1 MCRFSSG
8 WDVGYLSI
16 SSFIN
21 RLSHY
26 QTLRVSQHLDID
38 TPRWKE
44 ARGCDHTS
52 STVAD
57 AALVS
62 KKRDM
67 TERERR
73 LLHALV
79 DPDCAEAGLPHR
91 TRPSASSSPPPA
103 WLLNHAHFQSWY
115 HRGSRHA
122 KHKLLWLNGPVGGV
136 QSHLLSA
143 IQSHIAQHWAPAT
156 DSSAIVAVTARERR
170 SILDSVL
177 WRGISDDGC
186 GHDEAGGSGVEGPA
200 SAAAAAKEGSAYETL
215 DFAQATSPSSVP
227 PAGALRSILSQLYAH
242 DPRLRNLVLKK
253 AATPLH
259 GAAVF
264 ETTTPFARQNSAQ
277 KSYSGPPN
285 PHHSERNSQRH
296 QHNLQISVRG
306 EQETTPASATH
317 RKNTRAAP
325 ESVGSGPSEGNR
337 QQSWSDS
344 LDSESDLLDGAQA
357 RDSQRNLR
365 GAEAGHAR
373 GEAWAGVTTGTQLPG
388 ALEDVDVVSLFL
400 EDYLCLDPARD
411 RKRKRNDSPPGS
423 RQPSQADSRGHLANI
438 VEIPGLR
445 RVFVLVDATAGITSK
460 EYKRGLLWCLS
471 QLAQRSDF
479 SICVATATPDPE
491 LEDMART
498 LSRSTT
504 LSVLPVMMTASNAEE
519 IHSYVESHLNPDIE
533 ERQAIATK
541 MLERSGGMLLWAE
554 MVCVIVNEASEEGVS
569 GEVVLSML
577 DDISPRGYGRLDD
590 LYAWK
595 LGRITAGSA
604 EQMHARL
611 VFEWVML
618 APEALRLNELLVAL
632 RMTLLTRKTARKG
645 TPWWDTGVGVQ
656 GALDVEP
663 PMSLQDLRNGAGDE
677 AGFGIAMDS
686 PTLFWRWVQKVSH
699 GLVKLASEPDGS
711 GISNEPLGLQHVRPV
726 DESVLHFFL
735 RGKGFQSL
743 LAPPEEP
750 GEKLPSTER
759 FIDTSYYTLLHACL
773 RYLNMVEL
781 DSLGREKAGNP
792 MPGGELPPEE
802 TSKLRKHAEAQRK
815 LIMSSYPFLR
825 YAVDN
830 LVFHLLCP
838 RQFRYFLPQRELL
851 HLLSANRCRIWR
863 RWTQLLGFNI
873 TDAEPQAI
881 LAKAGQGPA
890 KRLLDPVYGAKYR
903 LERVLRRVWK
913 TATEPQRAVG
923 KPPGQRSV
931 TPRKALVRSRS
942 DVSESSMVF
951 TLVGGDDPLKS
962 QWLVPAT
969 PRSRLRSN
977 SSPATPRSPGA
988 QISPSPVALA
998 GIREMA

>member
-1 MCRFSSG
+1 M
-8 WDVGYLSI
+8 
-16 SSFIN
+16 
-21 RLSHY
+21 
-26 QTLRVSQHLDID
+26 
-38 TPRWKE
+38 
-44 ARGCDHTS
+44 
-52 STVAD
+52 AD

-67 TERERR
+67 TEREGQI
-73 LLHALV
+73 LCALA
-79 DPDCAEAGLPHR
+79 DPDSAEPGPQHQ
-91 TRPSASSSPPPA
+91 THPSASSPPPA

-115 HRGSRHA
+115 HRGNRQA
-122 KHKLLWLNGPVGGV
+122 KHKLLWLNGPIGGV

-143 IQSHIAQHWAPAT
+143 IQGHIAQHWAPGT
-156 DSSAIVAVTARERR
+156 DSSAIIAVTARERR

-177 WRGISDDGC
+177 WKEISDDDC
-186 GHDEAGGSGVEGPA
+186 DHDEADGIDVDGPA
-200 SAAAAAKEGSAYETL
+200 SAAAAAKEGSAYETPE
-215 DFAQATSPSSVP
+215 FSQATAPSSVP

-259 GAAVF
+259 GAPVF
-264 ETTTPFARQNSAQ
+264 ETTTPFARQDSAQ
-277 KSYSGPPN
+277 KCYLGPAN
-285 PHHSERNSQRH
+285 SHHPERNTQGH
-296 QHNLQISVRG
+296 QDDHQISVRG
-306 EQETTPASATH
+306 EHDTKAAPATH

-325 ESVGSGPSEGNR
+325 KSVGSAQPGGNR
-337 QQSWSDS
+337 EQSWSDS
-344 LDSESDLLDGAQA
+344 FDSESDLVYGAQA
-357 RDSQRNLR
+357 RDSQRIVR

-373 GEAWAGVTTGTQLPG
+373 GEAWVGVKTGTQPPG

-400 EDYLCLDPARD
+400 ENYLCLDPARD
-411 RKRKRNDSPPGS
+411 RKRKRNDSPAGS

-479 SICVATATPDPE
+479 SICVATSTPDPE
-491 LEDMART
+491 IEDMART

-519 IHSYVESHLNPDIE
+519 IHSYVESHLNHDLE

-554 MVCVIVNEASEEGVS
+554 MVCVIVNEASEDGVS
-569 GEVVLSML
+569 GEVILSML

-595 LGRITAGSA
+595 LGRINAGSA

-611 VFEWVML
+611 VFEWVVL

-645 TPWWDTGVGVQ
+645 RSWWDTGVGLH

-686 PTLFWRWVQKVSH
+686 PSLFWRWVQKVSQ
-699 GLVKLASEPDGS
+699 GLVKLESEPDES
-711 GISNEPLGLQHVRPV
+711 GVSNEPLGLQHVRPV
-726 DESVLHFFL
+726 DESVLHFFI
-735 RGKGFQSL
+735 RGKGFQTL
-743 LAPPEEP
+743 LAPPEDP

-773 RYLNMVEL
+773 RYLNIVEL
-781 DSLGREKAGNP
+781 DSLGREKAGHP
-792 MPGGELPPEE
+792 TTGGDLPPEE

-815 LIMSSYPFLR
+815 LIISSYPFLR

-863 RWTQLLGFNI
+863 RWTQLLGFSI
-873 TDAEPQAI
+873 SDAEPQAI
-881 LAKAGQGPA
+881 LTKAGQGPA

-931 TPRKALVRSRS
+931 TPRRALVRSRS

-962 QWLVPAT
+962 QWLVPT
-969 PRSRLRSN
+969 SPRSRLRSN

-988 QISPSPVALA
+988 QISPSPGALA